1 VRILLTTDTLG
12 GVWDYTAALA
22 RVAAA
27 DGHELLLAIIGEPS
41 PDQLRAI
48 PAEVTVEWRPDPLE
62 WMPGGMGEVA
72 RTSGWLRALASR
84 WDAEVVHL
92 NQMAYTAGRP
102 FDAPTLVVAH
112 SDVASWFAEV
122 RGTGPPAQ
130 FADYMTGVRR
140 GLAGADVVAA
150 PTSYQAERVERF
162 FGRGVDRV
170 IPNGAAIPS
179 VVEPRADG
187 LTLMSAGRAWDEAK
201 GIGVLERALA
211 ILGAAAPPGDL
222 FGQLEGPDGE
232 RFVPTRLRSHGRVTP
247 DRVHAAMRGST
258 VYVAPSLYEPFGLSP
273 LEAAANGCALL
284 LSDIGS
290 FRELWEGVADF
301 FPPGDASALAA
312 AIDRLASD
320 PARLPAQGAAA
331 HRRALDRYS
340 LRAFGDA
347 YLSLYHQMAR
357 GRGESALPP
366 APEPIARRQ
375 R

>member
-22 RVAAA
+22 RLVVA

-41 PDQLRAI
+41 PDQVEAL
-48 PAEVTVEWRPDPLE
+48 PAEVEVEWRPVPLE
-62 WMPGGMGEVA
+62 WMPGGMGEVD
-72 RTSGWLRALASR
+72 RTSGWLRVLAGR
-84 WDAEVVHL
+84 WGAEVVHL
-92 NQMAYTAGRP
+92 NQMAYTGGSP

-122 RGTGPPAQ
+122 RGTAPPLQ
-130 FADYMTGVRR
+130 FAEYMSGVRR

-162 FGRGVDRV
+162 FGREVERV
-170 IPNGAAIPS
+170 IPNGAEIPS
-179 VVEPRADG
+179 MVAPREAG
-187 LTLMSAGRAWDEAK
+187 FSLISAGRAWDEAK
-201 GIGVLERALA
+201 GIGVLDRALQ
-211 ILGAAAPPGDL
+211 IMGAAAPPGDL
-222 FGQLEGPDGE
+222 FGPLEGPDGE
-232 RFVPTRLRSHGRVTP
+232 SFVPARLRCHGRVTP
-247 DRVHAAMRGST
+247 DRVHAAMRGAS

-290 FRELWEGVADF
+290 FRELWDGAADF
-301 FPPGDASALAA
+301 FPPGDAAALAA
-312 AIDRLASD
+312 AIGGLSGDS
-320 PARLPAQGAAA
+320 ARLSGRAAA
-331 HRRALDRYS
+331 ARRRALDRYS

-347 YLSLYHQMAR
+347 YLSLYQEMASGR
-357 GRGESALPP
+357 GRSALPSQP
-366 APEPIARRQ
+366 GPVARRA